1 MLTVLF
7 TILMFAVFGKLLV
20 FGIKVSWGLAK
31 ILCTVV
37 LLPIVL
43 IGLVIAGFLSIALPI
58 LVIIG
63 VITLLRITWK

>member
-1 MLTVLF
+1 MMNLIF
-7 TILMFAVFGKLLV
+7 TILLFLVFGKLLV

-43 IGLVIAGFLSIALPI
+43 VGLVVAGFIYIAVPI
-58 LVIIG
+58 LLVVG
-63 VITLLRITWK
+63 VISLILKM

>member
-1 MLTVLF
+1 M
-7 TILMFAVFGKLLV
+7 VFGKLLV

-37 LLPIVL
+37 LLPIIL
-43 IGLVIAGFLSIALPI
+43 IGLVIAGFLSIALPL

-63 VITLLRITWK
+63 VIALLKKV

>member
-1 MLTVLF
+1 MLTALF
-7 TILMFAVFGKLLV
+7 TILMFMVFGKLLV

-43 IGLVIAGFLSIALPI
+43 IGLVIAGFLSIALPL

-63 VITLLRITWK
+63 VIALLKKV

>member
-7 TILMFAVFGKLLV
+7 TILMFMVFGKLLV

-37 LLPIVL
+37 LLPIIL
-43 IGLVIAGFLSIALPI
+43 IGLVIAGFLSIALPL

-63 VITLLRITWK
+63 VIALLKKV